1 MYKRILINYYYFD
14 KLSSIHG
21 YLYRSSYCVHLIQFQ
36 ISTVDG
42 TLVFKP
48 RYSVLLFCPRWS
60 RYPGEVPWCTCLDV
74 TLGEAARQ
82 QRTCSPLATPRQQL
96 FGTCFQCSPSCWLA
110 GHCSEHLRK
119 STIKYAIA
127 LISRKKM
134 KNPSFTAYATNH

>member
-1 MYKRILINYYYFD
+1 MWHYRVEMTAFQHELEARKVLAKCGKLKWLRALNFRSKRSL
-14 KLSSIHG
+14 
-21 YLYRSSYCVHLIQFQ
+21 C
-36 ISTVDG
+36 
-42 TLVFKP
+42 
-48 RYSVLLFCPRWS
+48 
-60 RYPGEVPWCTCLDV
+60 
-74 TLGEAARQ
+74 LGEAARQ